1 MYNIK
6 TKEKLDIAQIREIF
20 TSGFKPVET
29 HKIGI
34 EYERL
39 PVFNDTYRAVPYE
52 DGVCNVLRTIARD
65 DNWDYITDDFNIIG
79 LKQNHDTVTLEPG
92 CQFEM
97 SLEPEFTIKK
107 LEEKINAFNKK
118 IAPILERNNM
128 KLLEYGVS
136 PVSTHKSISLIPKKR
151 YHIMARYLWGIL
163 SDVMMRETAGSH
175 CCIDFESEE
184 DLMKKF
190 ETASKLSPFITAMF
204 ANSPIRGGVYTG
216 YKSFRAL
223 SWLNTDNDRCG
234 FAGNLKKEFS
244 IDDYINCVLDSPMI
258 FITRENLPIQIN
270 GRITFRDFMNKGFE
284 GFEAAI
290 EDFELH
296 ANLYFPEVRLRN
308 FIEIRNHDCVG
319 KGLQYSLLAIYKGIL
334 YDKYAISEFDELMQD
349 FSVRDITELRYNV
362 PKSAMQSKIGK
373 YMVSEIAP
381 KILEIAE
388 KALIGGG
395 YHEDYYLDPVKEYVE
410 KGICPADVIIRSWH
424 SVWDK
429 DINRLIKFLTE

>member
-65 DNWDYITDDFNIIG
+65 NNWDYITDDFNIIG

-163 SDVMMRETAGSH
+163 SDVMMRETAGIQ

-244 IDDYINCVLDSPMI
+244 IDDYINSVLDSPMI

>member
-163 SDVMMRETAGSH
+163 SDVMMRETAGIQ

-244 IDDYINCVLDSPMI
+244 IDDYINSVLDSPMI

>member
-1 MYNIK
+1 MYNTE
-6 TKEKLDIAQIREIF
+6 TKEKLELSQIRQLF
-20 TSGFKPVET
+20 TSGFKPADT

-39 PVFNDTYRAVPYE
+39 PIFADTYRAVPYDE
-52 DGVCNVLRTIARD
+52 GVCSVLRTLAKE

-79 LKQNHDTVTLEPG
+79 LKQNHDTITLEPG
-92 CQFEM
+92 CQFEL
-97 SLEPEFTIKK
+97 SLEPQFTIKN
-107 LEEKINAFNKK
+107 LEEKINTLNKK
-118 IAPILERNNM
+118 FAPVLDKYGI

-163 SDVMMRETAGSH
+163 SDVMMRETAGIQ

-190 ETASKLSPFITAMF
+190 EISSKLTPFITAMF

-223 SWLNTDNDRCG
+223 SWLNTDNERCG
-234 FAGNLKKEFS
+234 FAGNLRKDFG
-244 IDDYINCVLDSPMI
+244 IDDYINSVLDSPMI
-258 FITRENLPIQIN
+258 FIKRENLPIQIN
-270 GRITFRDFMNKGFE
+270 GRITFREFMEKGFE
-284 GFEAAI
+284 GFEAAM

-296 ANLYFPEVRLRN
+296 ANLYFPEVRMRN

-334 YDKYAISEFDELMQD
+334 YDKYAMAETEELMKD
-349 FSVRDITELRYNV
+349 FSTRDLTELRYNV
-362 PKSAMQSKIGK
+362 PKSAMQAKAGRFT
-373 YMVSEIAP
+373 VSEIAP

-395 YHEDYYLDPVKEYVE
+395 YHEDDYLAPIKEYVE
-410 KGICPADVIIRSWH
+410 KGICPADVIIRNWH
-424 SVWDK
+424 SLWNK
-429 DINRLIKFLTE
+429 DINKLIKYLSE

>member
-1 MYNIK
+1 
-6 TKEKLDIAQIREIF
+6 
-20 TSGFKPVET
+20 
-29 HKIGI
+29 
-34 EYERL
+34 
-39 PVFNDTYRAVPYE
+39 
-52 DGVCNVLRTIARD
+52 
-65 DNWDYITDDFNIIG
+65 
-79 LKQNHDTVTLEPG
+79 
-92 CQFEM
+92 M

-163 SDVMMRETAGSH
+163 SDVMMRETAGIQ

-244 IDDYINCVLDSPMI
+244 IDDYINSVLDSPMI

>member
-163 SDVMMRETAGSH
+163 SDVMMRETAGIQ

-190 ETASKLSPFITAMF
+190 ETASKLSSFITAMF

-244 IDDYINCVLDSPMI
+244 IDDYINSVLDSPMI